1 MLYVARSNSEVYKKE
16 LWDAGFN
23 LLNGY
28 FEIKM
33 EELKDYVY
41 REEIDCFIENKK
53 K

>member
-16 LWDAGFN
+16 LWDVGFN
-23 LLNGY
+23 LPSGY
-28 FEIKM
+28 FEIKI